1 MGYDEAMTASARLP
15 APAEKAD
22 KTALFLHCC
31 PVCEKRHWVNQARHS
46 VAWGGQFTCSREC
59 EVRKR
64 MRWKDREN

>member
-1 MGYDEAMTASARLP
+1 MGYDESVILAGKLQAN
-15 APAEKAD
+15 AEEAD
-22 KTALFLHCC
+22 KTTLFLHRC

-64 MRWKDREN
+64 KRWKDCNN